1 MPEAKQCYT
10 LKRAC
15 MVSTKPT
22 VTNATTQ
29 LLTQRS
35 GRHQGIRSCML
46 CRCLSVCAGLY
57 NTRRSSSSCTF
68 QGGHRPQNYEHHVT
82 QGDNRPHAQHDAVTT
97 GIYIYKHC

>member
-1 MPEAKQCYT
+1 MKYNSHFSDS
-10 LKRAC
+10 KRE
-15 MVSTKPT
+15 
-22 VTNATTQ
+22 
-29 LLTQRS
+29 TQRFIAIS
-35 GRHQGIRSCML
+35 ER